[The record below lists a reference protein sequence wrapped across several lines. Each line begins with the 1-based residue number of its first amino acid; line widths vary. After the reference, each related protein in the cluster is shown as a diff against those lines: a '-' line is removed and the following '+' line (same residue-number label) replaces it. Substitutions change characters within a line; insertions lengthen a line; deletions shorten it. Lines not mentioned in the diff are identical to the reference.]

1 MIKIKYDIN
10 LMKFISMF
18 ESLTKANVK
27 DCFEQNEKLVFV
39 VNENE
44 IGKALGKK
52 GSNIKRMQ
60 DMLKRK
66 IKVIEFSPDLLQF
79 IQNAVYPS
87 KVKDINEEEDIVTI
101 TPIDSQTRGYLIGKG
116 AVNLRNTENIVKR
129 YFKELKEIR
138 VV

>member
-1 MIKIKYDIN
+1 
-10 LMKFISMF
+10 
-18 ESLTKANVK
+18 
-27 DCFEQNEKLVFV
+27 
-39 VNENE
+39 
-44 IGKALGKK
+44 
-52 GSNIKRMQ
+52 MQ